1 LEGGHILKS
10 KKSIPLITQQAEKLA
25 ALAPK
30 IMGAFH
36 DLRQHQSEN
45 DQLTM
50 RQYQALIIIN
60 AKGQLAISELCE
72 RLNLASSTGTE
83 LINRML
89 TAGYVEKTSESQD
102 RRQMIIHLA
111 VKGRNIL
118 KERFGMMTEMFEKFI
133 SPFSDQERSD
143 FLHAFEL
150 IWQII
155 QNAGQKAHDRM

>member
-1 LEGGHILKS
+1 MKS

-60 AKGQLAISELCE
+60 AKGQLTISELCE

-83 LINRML
+83 LVNRML
-89 TAGYVEKTSESQD
+89 AAGYVEKKTESQD

-111 VKGRNIL
+111 AKGRHIL

-133 SPFSDQERSD
+133 SPFSEQERSD
-143 FLHAFEL
+143 FIHAFEL
-150 IWQII
+150 IWQTI
-155 QNAGQKAHDRM
+155 QNANQRPPGRM